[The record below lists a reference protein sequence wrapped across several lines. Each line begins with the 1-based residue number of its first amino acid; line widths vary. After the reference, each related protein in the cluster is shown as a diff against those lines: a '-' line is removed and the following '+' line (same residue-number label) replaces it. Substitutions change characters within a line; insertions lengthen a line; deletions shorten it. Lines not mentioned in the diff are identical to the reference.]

1 MEKVKVT
8 LKALIDATSENLA
21 RLQKINDQYDNMTVF
36 VEKTGENEMKVTAE
50 MFFSKDREKEL
61 HSLAAIAEQY
71 GVNIAVG

>member
-8 LKALIDATSENLA
+8 LKALIAATSENLA
-21 RLQKINDQYDNMTVF
+21 RLQEINNQHDNMTVF
-36 VEKTGENEMKVTAE
+36 VEKTGENEMRVTAE

-71 GVNIAVG
+71 GVNILVS